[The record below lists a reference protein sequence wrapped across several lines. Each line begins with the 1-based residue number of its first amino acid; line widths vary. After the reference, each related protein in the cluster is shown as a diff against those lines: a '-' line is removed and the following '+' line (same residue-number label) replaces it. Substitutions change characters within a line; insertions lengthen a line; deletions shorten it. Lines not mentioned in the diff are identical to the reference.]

1 MKTLIG
7 GIIAAGF
14 GLIGMVVWREPFLM
28 VLSGVLPVLLLLGGG
43 LAIYLGLDEMK
54 EGWKKEEDYEVP
66 AATEDTHVDV
76 EKYKKEIDGLKE
88 EIERL
93 KKE

>member
-7 GIIAAGF
+7 GIIAAGL
-14 GLIGMVVWREPFLM
+14 GLIGTVVWWGQFLI

-54 EGWKKEEDYEVP
+54 EGWKNEEEYEVP
-66 AATEDTHVDV
+66 AAAGDSEVDV
-76 EKYKKEIDGLKE
+76 EKYKKEIDSLKD
-88 EIERL
+88 EIENL
-93 KKE
+93 KKD